1 MTLSRSKV
9 FSIIMYVTTVLITVY
24 AIYKGLEGVASAVFS
39 TGVTASTGLYVNK
52 QYQLRK
58 EKEINN
64 NK

>member
-1 MTLSRSKV
+1 MPMSRSKI
-9 FSIIMYVTTVLITVY
+9 FSIIIYATTVLITGY
-24 AIYKGLEGVASAVFS
+24 AIYKGLDGVASAVFS

-58 EKEINN
+58 EKELN